1 MLKLYASTTSSVS
14 SGTGAGAGALLFAAI
29 TRLTKELGM
38 LMLLLLQST
47 QHVTAV
53 ARCLTCISIQA
64 PNYHQ
69 LIVAIETESCV
80 QQASIDA
87 SSWAKL

>member
-29 TRLTKELGM
+29 TRLAKESGM
-38 LMLLLLQST
+38 LMLLLSQNT

-53 ARCLTCISIQA
+53 IRCLTCIGIQ
-64 PNYHQ
+64 PPQVHQ
-69 LIVAIETESCV
+69 LIVTIETESCV

-87 SSWAKL
+87 SSLAKF